1 MSEQT
6 GPGSEQEAQGFVAP
20 PPPPFPPQ
28 AEKLEGPQL
37 STAETLSGIFFD
49 PARVFES
56 FRPRPRFLVAAII
69 ITVLTLIFTISF
81 FQRVGYENIMRS
93 AVENN
98 PQADQMSDEQ
108 KERML
113 DIYRNPFMKAITYVS
128 PIFNMAIFFA
138 AGAGLYLL
146 GVMAMGKSTTYSRSL
161 AVWTYSTLPP
171 FLLAMLAN
179 FVLLF
184 LKSPEDLDIT
194 QLGRGLVHANL
205 SFLVNSKA
213 NPVLSTLLGAFDVF
227 KFYGL
232 FLGSLGLQKVAKL
245 SSGAA
250 WAVVLTIWLVGAV
263 VAIAWALIT
272 GNPMG

>member
-1 MSEQT
+1 MSEQNS
-6 GPGSEQEAQGFVAP
+6 PDSEQGAQGFVPP
-20 PPPPFPPQ
+20 PPPPFPQ
-28 AEKLEGPQL
+28 AEQYTGPQL
-37 STAETLSGIFFD
+37 STSETLSGIFFD

-81 FQRVGYENIMRS
+81 FQRVGYENVMRS

-98 PQADQMSDEQ
+98 PRADQMSEEQ
-108 KERML
+108 KDRML
-113 DIYRNPFMKAITYVS
+113 DIYRNPIIKAFTYVS
-128 PIFNMAIFFA
+128 PIFSMAAFFA
-138 AGAGLYLL
+138 VGAAIYLL
-146 GVMAMGKSTTYSRSL
+146 GVMAMGKPTTYSRML

-184 LKSPEDLDIT
+184 LKSPDELDMA

-205 SFLVNSKA
+205 SFLVDSKA
-213 NPVLSTLLGAFDVF
+213 SPVLATLLGAFDVF

-232 FLGSLGLQKVAKL
+232 FLASLGLQKVAKL

-250 WAVVLTIWLVGAV
+250 WTVVLAIWLIGTVI
-263 VAIAWALIT
+263 AIAWALIT

>member
-1 MSEQT
+1 MSEQHS
-6 GPGSEQEAQGFVAP
+6 SEQEAQGFVAP

-28 AEKLEGPQL
+28 AEKLEGPHL
-37 STAETLSGIFFD
+37 STSETLSGIFFD

-69 ITVLTLIFTISF
+69 ITVLTLIFTVSF
-81 FQRVGYENIMRS
+81 FQRVGYENVMRS

-98 PQADQMSDEQ
+98 PRADQMSDEQ

-113 DIYRNPFMKAITYVS
+113 DLYRNPFMKALTYVS

-138 AGAGLYLL
+138 AGAAFYLL
-146 GVMAMGKSTTYSRSL
+146 GVMAMGKSTTYSRAL

-171 FLLAMLAN
+171 FLLSMLAN

-184 LKSPEDLDIT
+184 LKSPEDLDIV
-194 QLGRGLVHANL
+194 QMGRGLVHANL
-205 SFLVNSKA
+205 SFLVDSKA

-232 FLGSLGLQKVAKL
+232 FLASLGLQKVAKL

-250 WAVVLTIWLVGAV
+250 WAVVLTIWLIGAV

-272 GNPMG
+272 GNAMG